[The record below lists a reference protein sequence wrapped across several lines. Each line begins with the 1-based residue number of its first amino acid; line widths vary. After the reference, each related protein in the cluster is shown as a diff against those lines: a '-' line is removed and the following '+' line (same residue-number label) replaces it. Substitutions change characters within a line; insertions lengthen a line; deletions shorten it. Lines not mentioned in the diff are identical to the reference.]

1 MHYQYP
7 IPWILHNVYIIAILF
22 SAFTKWF
29 GTVWGGGWAA
39 QKCSCIPAFTKW
51 FGTVWGEGVTQ
62 KCSWIPTFTNVLGQ
76 CVCGGGGKAAQK
88 CTCKCTC
95 IYQLL
100 NWVRLRPDVARYES
114 LSPPIRPPS
123 WPNLTFTQKQI
134 KLISFFTFPFSDAV
148 CTWPDNKY
156 VLHPQH

>member
-1 MHYQYP
+1 M
-7 IPWILHNVYIIAILF
+7 IWDSV
-22 SAFTKWF
+22 
-29 GTVWGGGWAA
+29 GGGGAA

-51 FGTVWGEGVTQ
+51 YGTVWGGEGLHKSAAVYLHLL
-62 KCSWIPTFTNVLGQ
+62 NDLGQ
-76 CVCGGGGKAAQK
+76 CGGKGLHKSAAKYLHLLMFWDSACVGGGGKAAQK

-148 CTWPDNKY
+148 CTWPDNTY